1 MQNINDTKFYEISIP
16 SDLKLITNFFL
27 QSIAE
32 KMKRHILAITNIEN
46 SMDGED
52 TEEIQQLLQ
61 EQEHRATQRFENFD
75 TFALGAKQYDICTLL
90 INVENLTH
98 LLSWNKSDGFHWSHI
113 AQCYEHR
120 SYRNC
125 IS

>member
-1 MQNINDTKFYEISIP
+1 
-16 SDLKLITNFFL
+16 
-27 QSIAE
+27 
-32 KMKRHILAITNIEN
+32 MKRHILAITNIEN
-46 SMDGED
+46 SMDGEEA
-52 TEEIQQLLQ
+52 EETQRLLQVQ
-61 EQEHRATQRFENFD
+61 EQEHRTTHRFKNFD
-75 TFALGAKQYDICTLL
+75 IFALCAKQYDICTLI
-90 INVENLTH
+90 INAENLTY